1 MHSLPFNSP
10 VILSVLFWLL
20 WLNLSLRI
28 PDWEL
33 AWDWVEVAVDDMEES
48 FPVPEIVF
56 FLSPCRWQV
65 LLRRG
70 RRRCLYNILPVKR
83 RDLVFLHKKT
93 TIFYTFRTQPA
104 FVLQS
109 SSIVVV
115 DDRLQL
121 PFVVSNKFILTKKR
135 SASQSS
141 GSCAVNG
148 GLVAWYKRKYRC
160 QYN

>member
-28 PDWEL
+28 PDWH
-33 AWDWVEVAVDDMEES
+33 WVEVAVDDMEES

-93 TIFYTFRTQPA
+93 TIFYTF
-104 FVLQS
+104 VLQS
-109 SSIVVV
+109 SSIVVVVV

-148 GLVAWYKRKYRC
+148 GLVAWHKRKYRC